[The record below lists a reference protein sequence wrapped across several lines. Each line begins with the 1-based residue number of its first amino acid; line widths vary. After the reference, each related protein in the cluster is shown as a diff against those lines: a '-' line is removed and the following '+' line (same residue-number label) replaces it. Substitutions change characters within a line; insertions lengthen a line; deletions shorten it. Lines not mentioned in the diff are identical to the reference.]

1 MLHALQKF
9 YAKSESV
16 RAYTMLS
23 PALILIILLMFV
35 PMILMLSFSFFTQ
48 ISFVEIDYTFTIQ
61 RYIDFF
67 QKNLLVTLLIKSVK
81 ISFLVTLVTLLT
93 AYPVC
98 YYIAF
103 YVKKNKMLW
112 LVMLTLPFWTS
123 YLLRVFSWKIILGT
137 KGVINSSLINAGLL
151 SEPLTFLMYSETA
164 VIITLTHAW
173 AAFALLPLYVSLE
186 KIDFSLIEAARDLG
200 LSRLE
205 VFWKITFPLSLP
217 GVIGAI
223 LIIFIPTVGDYVT
236 PALLGGTDGR
246 MLSNMIQAYFGKIN
260 NIPLGAASATIML
273 ITVAT
278 VTMIVSYTTKKL
290 TQRIS

>member
-1 MLHALQKF
+1 MLQTWRKI
-9 YAKSESV
+9 YAKSEATQ
-16 RAYTMLS
+16 AYSLLS
-23 PALILIILLMFV
+23 PALILVAVAMLV

-48 ISFVEIDYTFTIQ
+48 VSMMEIDFTPTFQ

-67 QKNLLVTLLIKSVK
+67 QKSLLVTLLIKSVK
-81 ISFLVTLVTLLT
+81 ISFLVTLITLIT

-112 LVMLTLPFWTS
+112 LVLLTLPFWTS

-164 VIITLTHAW
+164 VVITLTHAW

-186 KIDFSLIEAARDLG
+186 KIDFSLIEAGRDLG
-200 LSRLE
+200 LSRVE

-223 LIIFIPTVGDYVT
+223 LIIFIPT
-236 PALLGGTDGR
+236 
-246 MLSNMIQAYFGKIN
+246 SW
-260 NIPLGAASATIML
+260 
-273 ITVAT
+273 
-278 VTMIVSYTTKKL
+278 
-290 TQRIS
+290 

>member
-23 PALILIILLMFV
+23 PALILIFLLMLI

-67 QKNLLVTLLIKSVK
+67 QKNLLVTLLIKSLK
-81 ISFLVTLVTLLT
+81 ISFLVTLITLLT

-112 LVMLTLPFWTS
+112 LVLLTLPFWTS

>member
-1 MLHALQKF
+1 MLQTWRKL
-9 YAKSESV
+9 YAKSENTQ
-16 RAYTMLS
+16 AYSLLS
-23 PALILIILLMFV
+23 PALILVAVAMLV
-35 PMILMLSFSFFTQ
+35 PMMLMLSFSFFTQ
-48 ISFVEIDYTFTIQ
+48 VSMMEIEFSFTFQ

-81 ISFLVTLVTLLT
+81 ISFLVTLITLIT

-112 LVMLTLPFWTS
+112 LVLLTLPFWTS

-164 VIITLTHAW
+164 VVITLTHAW

-186 KIDFSLIEAARDLG
+186 KIDFSLIEAGRDLG
-200 LSRLE
+200 LSRFE

-246 MLSNMIQAYFGKIN
+246 MLSNMIQAYFGKAN

-273 ITVAT
+273 TTVAIIAI
-278 VTMIVSYTTKKL
+278 IVSNVTKRL
-290 TQRIS
+290 TQRLS

>member
-1 MLHALQKF
+1 VLQAVQKF

-23 PALILIILLMFV
+23 PALILIILLMLI

-103 YVKKNKMLW
+103 YVKKKQNVMASHANSTLLDILSFKSFFLENYFRNKG
-112 LVMLTLPFWTS
+112 S
-123 YLLRVFSWKIILGT
+123 YK
-137 KGVINSSLINAGLL
+137 LI
-151 SEPLTFLMYSETA
+151 F
-164 VIITLTHAW
+164 
-173 AAFALLPLYVSLE
+173 
-186 KIDFSLIEAARDLG
+186 D
-200 LSRLE
+200 
-205 VFWKITFPLSLP
+205 
-217 GVIGAI
+217 
-223 LIIFIPTVGDYVT
+223 
-236 PALLGGTDGR
+236 
-246 MLSNMIQAYFGKIN
+246 
-260 NIPLGAASATIML
+260 
-273 ITVAT
+273 
-278 VTMIVSYTTKKL
+278 
-290 TQRIS
+290 